1 MRGKGGLRRGMKQV
15 INTSNNSK
23 PLAAGMS
30 ESQPLGRMIQE
41 YEKEE
46 HLAVMAPGEGDNI
59 PMLS

>member
-1 MRGKGGLRRGMKQV
+1 MKQV

-23 PLAAGMS
+23 PLEAGMC
-30 ESQPLGRMIQE
+30 ECQPLCRMIQE

-59 PMLS
+59 PLLS

>member
-1 MRGKGGLRRGMKQV
+1 MKQV

-30 ESQPLGRMIQE
+30 ESQPLCRMIQE

-46 HLAVMAPGEGDNI
+46 HLPVMAPGEGDNI
-59 PMLS
+59 PLLS